1 MTNHAISAITA
12 RPATVIPAASPPVAA
27 APSPS
32 LFVFAP
38 SAANCVET
46 GCPVEGRVI
55 VSIEEVVG
63 TNADVDA
70 SVGLV
75 DSGDTDVDAGCASK

>member
-1 MTNHAISAITA
+1 
-12 RPATVIPAASPPVAA
+12 
-27 APSPS
+27 
-32 LFVFAP
+32 
-38 SAANCVET
+38 VET